1 MVLEF
6 FQSGFWEELWQREPS
21 WKLPLG
27 RWCPWPNSP
36 FLSPVHLCSFHSLQ
50 RMQKI
55 TVRTISTQSRYNSI
69 VIKVQNSSRK
79 QENGLFANLHFC
91 VFNFIVRG
99 LKMTDLIYSLCNITA
114 PTWISNDRWSKR
126 FFVPFDHN
134 CSSNVPTDNVPLW
147 VLFSPFLSTHK
158 ARGTCP
164 FRESSSPTTA
174 QSTTAG
180 WSRTA

>member
-99 LKMTDLIYSLCNITA
+99 LKMISFTAYVTVQHLHEFPMTVGQNDFLYPLTTTVHPNGTLTIYNGQRSSLGSFLTV
-114 PTWISNDRWSKR
+114 SK
-126 FFVPFDHN
+126 H
-134 CSSNVPTDNVPLW
+134 T
-147 VLFSPFLSTHK
+147 
-158 ARGTCP
+158 
-164 FRESSSPTTA
+164 
-174 QSTTAG
+174 
-180 WSRTA
+180 